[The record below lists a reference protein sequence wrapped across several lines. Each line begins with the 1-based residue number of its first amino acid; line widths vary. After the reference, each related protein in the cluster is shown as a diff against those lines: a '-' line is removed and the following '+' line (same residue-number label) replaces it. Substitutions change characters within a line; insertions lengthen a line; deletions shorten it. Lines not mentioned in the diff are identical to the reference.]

1 MLTSITINLSSRSLL
16 GPIITISREQPQGY
30 FCKILHILLASKCI
44 SETLKISSGGV
55 GTIRQQN
62 SRLMHFLL
70 TEDLAVANL
79 LLTKLLVNGKKE
91 Y

>member
-16 GPIITISREQPQGY
+16 GPIITISREPQGY
-30 FCKILHILLASKCI
+30 FCKILHLLLASKCI